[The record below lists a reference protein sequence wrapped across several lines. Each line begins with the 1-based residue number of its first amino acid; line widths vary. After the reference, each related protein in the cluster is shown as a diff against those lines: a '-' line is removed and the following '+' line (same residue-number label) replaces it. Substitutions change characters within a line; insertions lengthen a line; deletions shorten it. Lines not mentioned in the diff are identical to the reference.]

1 MDNLAGYD
9 SAIVRMEPSGQIVV
23 AVGVSDHGQGHH
35 TTLGQ
40 LAALEL
46 GVPLD
51 SVKVVHGDTAM
62 CPYGMGTFTSR
73 SAVCGG
79 GAVIIASRKL
89 RQKIVTIAGHLLEAA
104 PEDVDL
110 QGGRAILKGAARLS
124 VALGEVARV
133 AYHDVSR
140 LPRGLEPRL
149 EESGHYD
156 AGGGTYSNAAHAATV
171 EVDPET
177 GEFHFLRYCVVED
190 CGTMINPAIVDGQI
204 HGGVAQGIGGAAYE
218 ELVYGDAGELLSG
231 SFMDYLVPTSVE
243 IPHME
248 IEHLTTPSPF
258 TPLGI
263 KGMGEGGTV
272 APGAVLACAIADALS
287 PFGVRLTELPITPAK
302 IVEAIRSTSNRS

>member
-1 MDNLAGYD
+1 V
-9 SAIVRMEPSGQIVV
+9 I
-23 AVGVSDHGQGHH
+23 
-35 TTLGQ
+35 
-40 LAALEL
+40 LAA
-46 GVPLD
+46 
-51 SVKVVHGDTAM
+51 H
-62 CPYGMGTFTSR
+62 
-73 SAVCGG
+73 
-79 GAVIIASRKL
+79 KL

-104 PEDVDL
+104 PEDVDI
-110 QGGRAILKGAARLS
+110 QDGRAVLRGVGRLS
-124 VALGEVARV
+124 VGLAEVARV

-140 LPRGLEPRL
+140 LPHGTEPRL

-156 AGGGTYSNAAHAATV
+156 AGGGTYANASHAAIV

-190 CGTMINPAIVDGQI
+190 CGTMINQAIVDGQI

-243 IPHME
+243 IPHLE
-248 IEHLTTPSPF
+248 VEHLTTPSPF

-272 APGAVLACAIADALS
+272 APGAVLACAVADALS
-287 PFGVRLTELPITPAK
+287 PFGVRLTELPITPTK
-302 IVEAIRSTSNRS
+302 IVAAIRAGSKA